1 MTGVATENY
10 GSAEAEPRD
19 EQSDLKWVVEWL
31 VKEKGQRR
39 AAKALGVNRKTVAL
53 ALRRE
58 RLTGRMSHAVQR
70 YLYGPRGFERRQE
83 MPLDRMES
91 QIRSLVE
98 STDELDD
105 LLEGLTQR
113 VVALEEEW
121 AQARAQVQ
129 NGDEADVQGDDISR
143 TGEKE
148 DELEEMPEPEQ
159 GGRRFGRLWRR

>member
-1 MTGVATENY
+1 MTTEAMENY
-10 GSAEAEPRD
+10 GSAEAKPQD

-70 YLYGPRGFERRQE
+70 YLYDLRGSERRQE
-83 MPLDRMES
+83 MPLERMES

-98 STDELDD
+98 SVDELDE
-105 LLEGLTQR
+105 LVEALTLR

-121 AQARAQVQ
+121 AQAQEE
-129 NGDEADVQGDDISR
+129 NDDEADAQGVDVP
-143 TGEKE
+143 GN
-148 DELEEMPEPEQ
+148 EEREYEPEEEPEPEES
-159 GGRRFGRLWRR
+159 GRRLGQWWRR

>member
-1 MTGVATENY
+1 MTTEAMENY

-31 VKEKGQRR
+31 VKEKGQRG
-39 AAKALGVNRKTVAL
+39 AAKDLGVNRKTVAL

-58 RLTGRMSHAVQR
+58 HLTGRMDHAVQR
-70 YLYGPRGFERRQE
+70 YLYGPRGFEKRQE

-98 STDELDD
+98 SVDELDD
-105 LLEGLTQR
+105 LVEALTLR

-121 AQARAQVQ
+121 ARAQEE
-129 NGDEADVQGDDISR
+129 NDDEADAQGVDVPGNEE
-143 TGEKE
+143 GECE
-148 DELEEMPEPEQ
+148 PEEEPDPEQ
-159 GGRRFGRLWRR
+159 GGRRLGRWWRR

>member
-1 MTGVATENY
+1 MTTEAMENY
-10 GSAEAEPRD
+10 GGAEAEPQD

-39 AAKALGVNRKTVAL
+39 AAKSLGVNRKTVVL

-58 RLTGRMSHAVQR
+58 QLTGRMSHAVQR

-98 STDELDD
+98 SVDELDD
-105 LLEGLTQR
+105 LVEALTLR

-121 AQARAQVQ
+121 AKAQVV
-129 NGDEADVQGDDISR
+129 NDDEADAKGVDVPGN
-143 TGEKE
+143 
-148 DELEEMPEPEQ
+148 EEREYEPEEEPEPEES
-159 GGRRFGRLWRR
+159 GRRLGRWWRR

>member
-1 MTGVATENY
+1 MTGEATESY

-58 RLTGRMSHAVQR
+58 RLTGRMNDAVQR
-70 YLYGPRGFERRQE
+70 YLYGPRGSEGRQE
-83 MPLDRMES
+83 MSLDEIERRVSSLAES
-91 QIRSLVE
+91 MDEIDDLVE
-98 STDELDD
+98 A
-105 LLEGLTQR
+105 LTLR
-113 VVALEEEW
+113 VEALEEEW
-121 AQARAQVQ
+121 AQARAES
-129 NGDEADVQGDDISR
+129 GEEADVQGNDVSR

-148 DELEEMPEPEQ
+148 DELEELPEPEES
-159 GGRRFGRLWRR
+159 GRRFGRWWRR